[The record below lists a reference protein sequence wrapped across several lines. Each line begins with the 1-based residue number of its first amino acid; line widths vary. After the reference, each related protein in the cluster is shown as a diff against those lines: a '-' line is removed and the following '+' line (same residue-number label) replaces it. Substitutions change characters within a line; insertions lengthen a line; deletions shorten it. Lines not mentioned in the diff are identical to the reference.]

1 LRPAPWTGIPLY
13 IVLALLL
20 SACAR
25 EDRDFRAVPPGAS
38 PPVVV
43 PVGQLQPG
51 PPTPVVHYTVYENNA
66 WAISEGKRLFNWF
79 NCAACHSAGGGGSF
93 GPPLIDQEWRYGSAP
108 EQIFQTIQEGRP
120 RGMPSF
126 RGRISTD
133 DTWKIVAYVRS
144 MSEHTPIDTWSGR
157 GDVMEEAN
165 PEPAEGP
172 ARDTEPDSARLEPDT
187 AKRSGRP

>member
-1 LRPAPWTGIPLY
+1 MIGTRAARVGLAVL
-13 IVLALLL
+13 VLA
-20 SACAR
+20 ACAR
-25 EDRDFRAVPPGAS
+25 EDRDFRAAPPGAS
-38 PPVVV
+38 PPAVI
-43 PVGQLQPG
+43 PVGEIQAG
-51 PPTPVVHYTVYENNA
+51 PQTRVVHYTVYENNA
-66 WAISEGKRLFNWF
+66 WAISEGKRLYNWF
-79 NCAACHSAGGGGSF
+79 NCAVCHAPGGGGGM

-126 RGRISTD
+126 RGRISDD

-144 MSEHTPIDTWSGR
+144 LTEHTPIDTWSGR

-172 ARDTEPDSARLEPDT
+172 ARDTEPDSAR
-187 AKRSGRP
+187 RVRQ